1 MTVTEVTD
9 QIKRVIVI
17 VVVVVADF
25 NFLYNYLTKEE
36 KQHSQEF
43 LLLFVI

>member
-17 VVVVVADF
+17 VVVADF
-25 NFLYNYLTKEE
+25 NFLYNYLNKEE

>member
-17 VVVVVADF
+17 VVVADF

-36 KQHSQEF
+36 KQHSQEEF